1 MKTKTE
7 PFKIC
12 GNCSSQYIC
21 SEAFTGKGRKKKYTC
36 WTDKL
41 GLTDA
46 MFKVIA
52 TEDNHWIT
60 HTYGGIMSAL
70 TMRLSKKQFIFKNK
84 QSYIP
89 EEDENNKK
97 TIRLNLPLPASSSLA
112 PHKIYLTLE
121 D

>member
-1 MKTKTE
+1 
-7 PFKIC
+7 
-12 GNCSSQYIC
+12 
-21 SEAFTGKGRKKKYTC
+21 
-36 WTDKL
+36 
-41 GLTDA
+41 
-46 MFKVIA
+46 
-52 TEDNHWIT
+52 
-60 HTYGGIMSAL
+60 MSAL

>member
-52 TEDNHWIT
+52 TEDNH
-60 HTYGGIMSAL
+60 
-70 TMRLSKKQFIFKNK
+70 
-84 QSYIP
+84 
-89 EEDENNKK
+89 
-97 TIRLNLPLPASSSLA
+97 
-112 PHKIYLTLE
+112 
-121 D
+121 